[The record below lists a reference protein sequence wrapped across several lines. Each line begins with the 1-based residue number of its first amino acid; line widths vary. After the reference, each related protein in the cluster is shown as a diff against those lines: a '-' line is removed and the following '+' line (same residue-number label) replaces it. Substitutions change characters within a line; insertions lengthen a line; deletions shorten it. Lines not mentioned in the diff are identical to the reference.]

1 MRYFLVSLLWL
12 FLYCVETGAADPTY
26 EVEQLLK
33 KGKKEQALEKID
45 AYLMAQPKDAWGR
58 TMTQMRFLKGTLLA
72 EQKRTDEAIAV
83 FVKLTQD
90 YPELPEPYNNLAV
103 LYAGQ
108 GRLEEARDALER
120 ALRTD
125 SAYATVQ
132 RNLSEIYARLAAQA
146 YDHVLQTSRGE
157 RPAPVL
163 IKELCD
169 NYGRVALQSVGR
181 QYAGSR
187 ELGMLSG
194 IPKSRTTA
202 AGPPSKV
209 DIDEMAV
216 AQTDDGPALPPAF
229 VDPGRQQPSRV
240 MTPPLQ
246 SATDPTPNV
255 GARPSAQ
262 TEKDVLAA
270 VQGWANAWSRK
281 DVAGYLGYY
290 AKQFRTPSGQSRAEW
305 EKLRRERLAKPR
317 TIRVS
322 IEAPTVRL
330 MDAGHATVTFRQNY
344 RSDNLQTSTRKTLI
358 MVKSGEKWLI
368 QEERV
373 GG

>member
-1 MRYFLVSLLWL
+1 MRYFLVPLLGL
-12 FLYCVETGAADPTY
+12 FLYCVETGAADPVY

-33 KGKKEQALEKID
+33 KGKREQALERID

-58 TMTQMRFLKGTLLA
+58 TMTQMRLLKGTLLA

-83 FVKLTQD
+83 FFKLTQD

-108 GRLEEARDALER
+108 GRLEEARDVLER

-125 SAYATVQ
+125 PAYATAQ
-132 RNLSEIYARLAAQA
+132 RNLSEIYARLATQA
-146 YDHVLQTSRGE
+146 YDHVLQTSGGE

-181 QYAGSR
+181 QYAGGR
-187 ELGMLSG
+187 ELSMLSG
-194 IPKSRTTA
+194 IPKSRTA
-202 AGPPSKV
+202 AAAPPSKV

-216 AQTDDGPALPPAF
+216 AQTDDRSALPPAF
-229 VDPGRQQPSRV
+229 VDPGRKQPSLV
-240 MTPPLQ
+240 MTQPAQ
-246 SATDPTPNV
+246 SAVDSAQNAE
-255 GARPSAQ
+255 GRPSVQ
-262 TEKDVLAA
+262 MEKDVLAA
-270 VQGWANAWSRK
+270 VQGWAHAWSRK
-281 DVAGYLGYY
+281 DVAGYLAYY
-290 AKQFRTPSGQSRAEW
+290 AKQFRTPNGQSRAEW
-305 EKLRRERLAKPR
+305 EKLRRERLAKPK
-317 TIRVS
+317 TIRVTV
-322 IEAPTVRL
+322 EAPAVRL
-330 MDAGHATVTFRQNY
+330 MNAGYATVTFRQNY